1 MASHCHTLKNIDM
14 NKNDIIVIIIK
25 VILYAC
31 TLILGV
37 LGVTSLTSCSVAK
50 DTSVVGKATIIT
62 TDTTFVLHNTYL
74 AYPKK

>member
-1 MASHCHTLKNIDM
+1 MDK
-14 NKNDIIVIIIK
+14 KDIIVIIIK

-37 LGVTSLTSCSVAK
+37 LGVTSLTSCSVSK
-50 DTSVVGKATIIT
+50 DTSVVGKAVIVT
-62 TDTTFVLHNTYL
+62 TDTTYVLHNTYL

>member
-1 MASHCHTLKNIDM
+1 MDK
-14 NKNDIIVIIIK
+14 KDILIIIIK
-25 VILYAC
+25 VIIYAC

-37 LGVTSLTSCSVAK
+37 LGISSLASCSLAK

-62 TDTTFVLHNTYL
+62 TDTTYVLHNTYL

>member
-1 MASHCHTLKNIDM
+1 MDK
-14 NKNDIIVIIIK
+14 KDIITIVIK

-37 LGVTSLTSCSVAK
+37 LGVTSLTSCSVSK
-50 DTSVVGKATIIT
+50 DTSVVGKATIVT
-62 TDTTFVLHNTYL
+62 TDTTYVLHNSYL

>member
-1 MASHCHTLKNIDM
+1 MEK
-14 NKNDIIVIIIK
+14 KDIIIIIIK

-37 LGVTSLTSCSVAK
+37 LGVTSLTSCSVSK
-50 DTSVVGKATIIT
+50 DTSVVGKATIVT
-62 TDTTFVLHNTYL
+62 TDTTYVLHNTYL

>member
-1 MASHCHTLKNIDM
+1 MDK
-14 NKNDIIVIIIK
+14 KDIIVIIIK

-37 LGVTSLTSCSVAK
+37 LGVTSLTSCSVSK
-50 DTSVVGKATIIT
+50 DTSVVGKATIVT
-62 TDTTFVLHNTYL
+62 TDTTYVLHNTFL

>member
-1 MASHCHTLKNIDM
+1 MEK
-14 NKNDIIVIIIK
+14 KDIIVIIIK

-62 TDTTFVLHNTYL
+62 TDTTYVLHNTYL
-74 AYPKK
+74 VYPKK

>member
-1 MASHCHTLKNIDM
+1 MDKKEILI
-14 NKNDIIVIIIK
+14 IIIK
-25 VILYAC
+25 VIIYAC

-37 LGVTSLTSCSVAK
+37 LGVTSLTSCSVTK

-62 TDTTFVLHNTYL
+62 TDTTYVLHNTYL

>member
-1 MASHCHTLKNIDM
+1 MEK
-14 NKNDIIVIIIK
+14 KDILIIIIK

-37 LGVTSLTSCSVAK
+37 LGVTSLTSCSVSK
-50 DTSVVGKATIIT
+50 DTSVVGKATIVT
-62 TDTTFVLHNTYL
+62 TDTTYVLHNTYL

>member
-1 MASHCHTLKNIDM
+1 MEK
-14 NKNDIIVIIIK
+14 KDIIVIIIK

-37 LGVTSLTSCSVAK
+37 LGVTSLTSCSVSK
-50 DTSVVGKATIIT
+50 DTSVVGKATIVT
-62 TDTTFVLHNTYL
+62 TDTTYVLHNTYL

>member
-1 MASHCHTLKNIDM
+1 MVYQFHTLTNTNMEK
-14 NKNDIIVIIIK
+14 KDIIVIIIK

-37 LGVTSLTSCSVAK
+37 LGVTSLTSCSASK
-50 DTSVVGKATIIT
+50 DISVVGKATIVT
-62 TDTTFVLHNTYL
+62 TDTTYVLHNTYL